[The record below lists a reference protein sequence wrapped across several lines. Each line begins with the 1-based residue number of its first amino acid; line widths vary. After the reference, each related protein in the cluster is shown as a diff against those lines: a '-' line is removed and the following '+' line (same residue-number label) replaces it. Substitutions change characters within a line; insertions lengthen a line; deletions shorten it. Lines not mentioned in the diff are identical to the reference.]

1 MPMTLT
7 LTLAA
12 SLLLPVQAVPQ
23 SSLPAHKLS
32 VILCKTEAQAVAF
45 AASLASGKTEPVA
58 VNFVNQGARGAVCG
72 RYAGRAVVETE
83 KTENHGG
90 SQFRLAGLRAEDGAL
105 GWTASWVAPFQGA
118 QLERGI

>member
-7 LTLAA
+7 LKRAA
-12 SLLLPVQAVPQ
+12 SLLLPVQALPQ
-23 SSLPAHKLS
+23 TSLPVHQLS
-32 VILCKTEAQAVAF
+32 AILCNTEAQAVAF

-58 VNFVNQGARGAVCG
+58 INLVNQAARGDFSG
-72 RYAGRAVVETE
+72 RYAGRAVIETE